1 MKKHILISLLLMASL
16 AYAASPEKS
25 AYYGDRFLICLQ
37 PDVTVEKIDLRS
49 GVPVTGIS
57 SLDKLLSLREIVVM
71 EQYLPGSTPDDM
83 DGDIILSNIYQLRV
97 VPGRSDL
104 EQTIANFTTDPSI
117 LFAEKEV
124 IYRPLYTPNDSHYGN
139 QWYLPKIQAPEAWDL
154 FDIAGGD
161 LPGDRSIVLA
171 SVDTGVQYTH
181 PDLKDRIWI
190 NQAEV
195 PADIFSAVDSNSDGV
210 VTPEEVGAYVTD
222 YDGNGT
228 TNLQDALH
236 ATSPFMDGLDADDWD
251 NNSTSYIDD
260 LFGWDVAGT
269 TSGNDP
275 DNDPMG
281 TFTGPADS
289 GNKMHGTHVGGILAA
304 NTDNGMGIASTVY
317 NGALMCVK
325 VLYDESTGGISGGS
339 TGILY
344 AAKAGADIINLSW
357 GGSGYSS
364 SDQAVANLVYDT
376 YGAVTVAAA
385 GNGNDNGTPSDTPHY
400 PSGYDKVVS
409 VTALGSSD
417 NFGWANYGVEA
428 GTPGQFGYFSGIN
441 ISAPGENIRS
451 TVYTTAGSYQSW
463 DGTSM
468 ASPLVA
474 SCFGLLKATHP
485 EASNDWLIE
494 NILSSTDSID
504 HINPNFAGQLGTG
517 RVNIFNSIARL
528 SYPQLSYNSYSL
540 QLTNDNG
547 DGLLSPGES
556 ALMRI
561 NLFNSAGW
569 LDALG
574 VTAVLRSNSEHVM
587 ITDSTGS
594 YGDINNGNIGVNI
607 IDRYGFSVAED
618 SPSGLLPLE
627 LIVTTD
633 DGSDNPYTVTLEFTI
648 DVSIWQPN
656 FPIASSIIKGGNA
669 VVDLDGV
676 LDSMGVG
683 SNEIIYCAYDSL
695 LHAVGA
701 DGNEIAG
708 FPVMLNYLAEATPAV
723 GDIDNDGDLEVVVGG
738 LDRNL
743 YVVQHDGTVES
754 IHVAPGFILAPA
766 SLYDFDGD
774 GDLEIVSV
782 STNDELAVMHHDG
795 TMLANFPMTLD
806 GNMTVG
812 AAIGDINADGNV
824 NIVVATWGDRLHAIN
839 LDGTE
844 AAGFPAVLSGH
855 VRSAPLLANLDGSP
869 DGSLEIIFGSNDNKL
884 HAYDA
889 SGNELWYVSS
899 SSQDIQADPAIAD
912 MDGDGDFEIFVG
924 GLDRLVY
931 AVDHTGTFLEGWP
944 VGTGGAIYSSPAL
957 ADINDDGIAEVF
969 IGSND
974 RFLYGLN
981 LDGSNIGGF
990 PVENTG
996 NIQGSPTVAD
1006 LDGDSDLEII
1016 VGADDNLLVMD
1027 ISSNGETASYW
1038 PTHRGNLHRT
1048 GVQLTVVGVDEQR
1061 IFPTSHKL
1069 YENYPNPFNPN
1080 TSIAF
1085 DIGEATQ
1092 VTLVILDIRGRVV
1105 TELVSAPMTT
1115 GSYRVVWDGERQGR
1129 PADAG
1134 VYFYR
1139 LSTQNGDLVRKMTL
1153 LK

>member
-1 MKKHILISLLLMASL
+1 MKKHIFTSLLLMASL
-16 AYAASPEKS
+16 AYAASPVKS

-37 PDVTVEKIDLRS
+37 PDVSVEKIDVRS
-49 GVPVTGIS
+49 GVPATGIS
-57 SLDKLLSLREIVVM
+57 SLDRLISLREIVIM
-71 EQYLPGSTPDDM
+71 EQYLPGATPDDM
-83 DGDIILSNIYQLRV
+83 DGDIILSNIYRLGV
-97 VPGRSDL
+97 GPGRSDL
-104 EQTIANFTTDPSI
+104 EQVMANFAADPSV
-117 LFAEKEV
+117 LYAEKEV
-124 IYRPLYTPNDSHYGN
+124 IYRPLYSPNDSRFGN
-139 QWYLPKIQAPEAWDL
+139 QWYLPKINAPEAWDL
-154 FDIAGGD
+154 FDIPGGI
-161 LPGDRSIVLA
+161 LPGNRAIVLA

-181 PDLKDRIWI
+181 PDLRDRIWI

-210 VTPEEVGAYVTD
+210 VTPEEVSAFVTD
-222 YDGNGT
+222 YDDNGV

-236 ATSPFMDGLDADDWD
+236 SSSPFMDGLDADDWD
-251 NNSTSYIDD
+251 NNATSYRDD

-269 TSGNDP
+269 TSGTDP

-304 NTDNGMGIASTVY
+304 TTDNGVGIASTVY

-325 VLYDESTGGISGGS
+325 VLYDESDGGISGGS

-357 GGSGYSS
+357 GGSGYSG

-385 GNGNDNGTPSDTPHY
+385 GNGNDNGIPSDTPHY

-409 VTALGSSD
+409 VTALSSSD
-417 NFGWANYGVEA
+417 YFSWANYGAES
-428 GTPGQFGYFSGIN
+428 GTPGSSGYFSGVS
-441 ISAPGENIRS
+441 ISAPGENIMS

-474 SCFGLLKATHP
+474 SCFGLLKAAHP
-485 EASNDWLIE
+485 EASNDWLVE
-494 NILSSTDSID
+494 TMLSSTDSID
-504 HINPNFAGQLGTG
+504 HINPNYIGQLGTG
-517 RVNIFNSIARL
+517 RVNIFNSMARL

-540 QLTNDNG
+540 SLTNDNG

-561 NLFNSAGW
+561 NLLNSAGW
-569 LDALG
+569 LDALN
-574 VTAVLRSNSEHVM
+574 VTAILRSNSEFVT

-594 YGDINNGNIGVNI
+594 YGTINNGSIGVNI
-607 IDRYGFSVAED
+607 MDRYGFSVAEN
-618 SPSGLLPLE
+618 SPSGMLPLE
-627 LIVTTD
+627 LIVSTV
-633 DGSDNPYTVTLEFTI
+633 DGFSNPYEVILEFSI
-648 DVSIWQPN
+648 DVSIWQAN
-656 FPIASSIIKGGNA
+656 FPLASSIIKGGNA
-669 VVDLDGV
+669 VVDLDG
-676 LDSMGVG
+676 DGN
-683 SNEIIYCAYDSL
+683 NEIIYTAYDSL
-695 LHAVGA
+695 LHAVNA
-701 DGNEIAG
+701 EGNEIAG

-738 LDRNL
+738 LDLNL
-743 YVVQHDGTVES
+743 YVVQHDGTAES
-754 IHVAPGFILAPA
+754 IHVTPGFMLAPA

-782 STNDELAVMHHDG
+782 SYNSELAVMHHDG

-806 GNMTVG
+806 GNMTAG
-812 AAIGDINADGNV
+812 AAIGDINADGNAD
-824 NIVVATWGDRLHAIN
+824 IVVATWGNRLHAIN

-855 VRSAPLLANLDGSP
+855 VRSAPLLANLDGST
-869 DGSLEIIFGSNDNKL
+869 DGSLEIIFGCNDNKL

-889 SGNELWYVSS
+889 SGNELWYISS
-899 SSQDIQADPAIAD
+899 SSQDIQADPSIAD
-912 MDGDGDFEIFVG
+912 MDGDGDLEIFVG
-924 GLDRLVY
+924 GLDRLIY

-944 VGTGGAIYSSPAL
+944 VSTGGAIYSSPAL
-957 ADINDDGIAEVF
+957 ADIDNDGLAELF

-974 RFLYGLN
+974 RFLYGLH

-1027 ISSNGETASYW
+1027 ISSNGETVGYW

-1048 GVQLTVVGVDEQR
+1048 GVQLITVGVEEAHAL
-1061 IFPTSHKL
+1061 PTSHAL
-1069 YENYPNPFNPN
+1069 DANYPNPFNPS

-1085 DIGEATQ
+1085 HIGEATH
-1092 VTLVILDIRGRVV
+1092 VTLQILDIRGRLV
-1105 TELVSAPMTT
+1105 TQLVSAPMER
-1115 GSYRVVWDGERQGR
+1115 GSYRLVWDGERQGR
-1129 PADAG
+1129 AVNAG

-1139 LSTQNGDLVRKMTL
+1139 LSTENGNLVRKMTL

>member
-1 MKKHILISLLLMASL
+1 MKKYILTSLFLMASMV
-16 AYAASPEKS
+16 YAASPEKS
-25 AYYGDRFLICLQ
+25 AYYGDRLLLCLQ
-37 PDVTVEKIDLRS
+37 PDIVVEQIDFKS
-49 GVPVTGIS
+49 GAPVTGIS
-57 SLDKLLSLREIVVM
+57 SLDRLLSLREIVVM

-83 DGDIILSNIYQLRV
+83 DGDIILSNIYRLSLV
-97 VPGRSDL
+97 SGRSNL
-104 EQTIANFTTDPSI
+104 EQVVANFHADPSV
-117 LFAEKEV
+117 LYAEKEV
-124 IYRPLYTPNDSHYGN
+124 IYRPLYTPNDSQFGN
-139 QWYLPKIQAPEAWDL
+139 QWYLPKIKAPEAWDL
-154 FDIAGGD
+154 FDIAGGV

-195 PADIFSAVDSNSDGV
+195 PVGIFNAVDSNSDGV
-210 VTPEEVGAYVTD
+210 VSPEEVGAYVTD
-222 YDGNGT
+222 HDGNGT

-236 ATSPFMDGLDADDWD
+236 SSSPFMDGIDADDWD
-251 NNSTSYIDD
+251 NNASSYIDD
-260 LFGWDVAGT
+260 LFGWDPAGT

-304 NTDNGMGIASTVY
+304 TTDNGTGIASTIY

-325 VLYDESTGGISGGS
+325 VLYDESDGGINLGQV
-339 TGILY
+339 GILY

-357 GGSGYSS
+357 GGTGYSS
-364 SDQAVANLVYDT
+364 SDQANANLVYDT
-376 YGAVTVAAA
+376 YGAIIVAAA

-400 PSGYDKVVS
+400 PSGYNKIVS

-417 NFGWANYGVEA
+417 NFSWANYGAEI
-428 GTPGQFGYFSGIN
+428 GTPGQNGYFSGVS

-485 EASNDWLIE
+485 EASNDWLVD
-494 NILSSTDSID
+494 NLLSSADSIY
-504 HINPNFAGQLGTG
+504 HINPNFIGQLGTG

-528 SYPQLSYNSYSL
+528 TSPQLSYNSYSL
-540 QLTNDNG
+540 SLTNDNG

-561 NLFNSAGW
+561 NLFNSTGW

-574 VTAVLRSNSEHVM
+574 VTAVLRSNTEY
-587 ITDSTGS
+587 ITVTNSTGS

-607 IDRYGFSVAED
+607 ADRYGFSVDED
-618 SPSGLLPLE
+618 SPSGLLPME
-627 LIVTTD
+627 LVVTTN
-633 DGSDNPYTVTLEFTI
+633 DGSDEPYTVTLEFAI
-648 DVSIWQPN
+648 DVSIWQTN
-656 FPIASSIIKGGNA
+656 FPTASSIIKGGNA
-669 VVDLDGV
+669 VVDLDG
-676 LDSMGVG
+676 DG
-683 SNEIIYCAYDSL
+683 SNEIVYTAYDSL
-695 LHAVGA
+695 LHAINA
-701 DGNEIAG
+701 DGNEITG

-723 GDIDNDGDLEVVVGG
+723 GDVDNDGDLEVVVGG

-743 YVVQHDGTVES
+743 YVVQHDGSAES
-754 IHVAPGFILAPA
+754 IHIAPGFILAPA

-782 STNDELAVMHHDG
+782 SYNDELAVMHHDG
-795 TMLANFPMTLD
+795 TPLANFPMTLD
-806 GNMTVG
+806 GNITVG
-812 AAIGDINADGNV
+812 AAIGDVNGDGSV
-824 NIVVATWGDRLHAIN
+824 NIVVGTWGDQLHAIN

-844 AAGFPAVLSGH
+844 AAGFPVVLADR
-855 VRSAPLLANLDGSP
+855 VRSAPILANIDGST
-869 DGSLEIIFGSNDNKL
+869 DGSLEILFGSDDNKL
-884 HAYDA
+884 HAFDGG
-889 SGNELWYVSS
+889 GNELWFVSS
-899 SSQDIQADPAIAD
+899 ASQNIQADPAVTD
-912 MDGDGDFEIFVG
+912 MDGDGDLEIVIG
-924 GLDRLVY
+924 GLDRLIY

-944 VGTGGAIYSSPAL
+944 VGTDGAIYSSPAI
-957 ADINDDGIAEVF
+957 ADIDDDGFAEVF

-996 NIQGSPTVAD
+996 NIQGSPSVAD

-1027 ISSNGETASYW
+1027 ISSNGETATYW

-1048 GVQLTVVGVDEQR
+1048 GVELITVGVEER
-1061 IFPTSHKL
+1061 SSLPVSHKL
-1069 YENYPNPFNPN
+1069 YANYPNPFNPT

-1085 DIGEATQ
+1085 DLGEDTY
-1092 VTLVILDIRGRVV
+1092 VTLQILDIRGRVV
-1105 TELVSAPMTT
+1105 DELVSAHMKR
-1115 GSYRVVWDGERQGR
+1115 GNYRVKWNGELQER

-1139 LSTQNGDLVRKMTL
+1139 LSTQNSDLVRKMTL

>member
-1 MKKHILISLLLMASL
+1 MKKFILISLVLTVSL
-16 AYAASPEKS
+16 AIAASPEKS

-37 PDVTVEKIDLRS
+37 PDQSLDKIDMRS
-49 GVPVTGIS
+49 GVPVTGIA
-57 SLDKLLSLREIVVM
+57 SLDKLLSLRDIVLM
-71 EQYLPGSTPDDM
+71 EQYLPGATPDDM
-83 DGDIILSNIYQLRV
+83 DGDILLSNIYRLSLL
-97 VPGRSDL
+97 PGRSEL
-104 EQTIANFTTDPSI
+104 EQVIANFSNDPSV
-117 LFAEKEV
+117 LYAEKEV
-124 IYRPLYTPNDSHYGN
+124 IYRPLYTPNDSQFGN
-139 QWYLPKIQAPEAWDL
+139 QWYLPKINAPEAWDL
-154 FDIAGGD
+154 FDIPGGV
-161 LPGDRSIVLA
+161 LPGDRAIVLA

-181 PDLKDRIWI
+181 PDLKNRIWI
-190 NQAEV
+190 NQAEI
-195 PADIFSAVDSNSDGV
+195 PADIFDAVDTNSDGV
-210 VTPEEVGAYVTD
+210 VTPEEVSAYITD
-222 YDGNGT
+222 YDGDGT
-228 TNLQDALH
+228 TDLQDALH
-236 ATSPFMDGLDADDWD
+236 STSPFMDGIDADDWD
-251 NNSTSYIDD
+251 SNPASYIDD
-260 LFGWDVAGT
+260 LLGWDVAGT

-304 NTDNGMGIASTVY
+304 ATDNGIGIASTVY
-317 NGALMCVK
+317 NGSLMCVK
-325 VLYDESTGGISGGS
+325 VLYDQSDGGISGGT

-357 GGSGYSS
+357 GGSGYSG

-417 NFGWANYGVEA
+417 NFGWANYGVES
-428 GTPGQFGYFSGIN
+428 GTPGQSGYFSGIA

-485 EASNDWLIE
+485 EATNDWLVD

-504 HINPNFAGQLGTG
+504 HINPNFAGQLGSG
-517 RVNIFNSIARL
+517 RVNIFNSLARL

-569 LDALG
+569 MDALN
-574 VTAVLRSNSEHVM
+574 VTAVLRSNSEHVVV
-587 ITDSTGS
+587 TDSTGS

-607 IDRYGFSVAED
+607 VDRYGFSVAED
-618 SPSGLLPLE
+618 SPSGLLPMQL
-627 LIVTTD
+627 VATTD
-633 DGSDNPYTVTLEFTI
+633 DGSNNPYTVTLEFSI

-669 VVDLDGV
+669 VVDLDG
-676 LDSMGVG
+676 DGT
-683 SNEIIYCAYDSL
+683 NEIIYSAYDSL
-695 LHAVGA
+695 LHAVNA
-701 DGNEIAG
+701 DGGELSG

-723 GDIDNDGDLEVVVGG
+723 GDIDNDGDLEVVVGS

-743 YVVQHDGTVES
+743 YVIQHDGSIES
-754 IHVAPGFILAPA
+754 IYVAPGFLLAPA

-795 TMLANFPMTLD
+795 TMLENFPMTLE

-839 LDGTE
+839 LDGSE

-855 VRSAPLLANLDGSP
+855 VRSAPLLANLDGSA
-869 DGSLEIIFGSNDNKL
+869 DGTLEIIFGCNDNKL

-889 SGNELWYVSS
+889 TGNELWYVSS

-912 MDGDGDFEIFVG
+912 MDGDGDYEIFVG
-924 GLDRLVY
+924 GLDRLIY
-931 AVDHTGTFLEGWP
+931 GVDHTGTFLEGWP

-957 ADINDDGIAEVF
+957 ADIDDDGIAEIF

-996 NIQGSPTVAD
+996 NIQGIPTVAD

-1027 ISSNGETASYW
+1027 VSTNGETASYW

-1048 GVQLTVVGVDEQR
+1048 GLQLISVGVEELHAL
-1061 IFPTSHKL
+1061 PTSNRL
-1069 YENYPNPFNPN
+1069 YENYPNPFNPS
-1080 TSIAF
+1080 TSITF
-1085 DIGEATQ
+1085 DLGEETHATLQ
-1092 VTLVILDIRGRVV
+1092 ILDIRGRVV
-1105 TELVSAPMTT
+1105 AELLSAQLNA
-1115 GSYRVVWDGERQGR
+1115 GSYRATWNGERQGI
-1129 PADAG
+1129 PANAG

-1139 LSTQNGDLVRKMTL
+1139 LSTRNGDLVRKMTL